1 MSPGSP
7 ARGFARQRGTLETL
21 AEAGL
26 RALKAGLDPDR
37 RTYESGSGGHSI
49 SIRSGFLERRSCAA
63 ATPVSEDAR
72 GPAFEISSQ
81 ASPLSPS
88 PRVPSLGF
96 DPNSL
101 GSKSYKDEAKRRP
114 LLRASQHGCLRAFAG
129 MTPVAMA
136 TATACVKFM
145 QLNLWRAVSR
155 YLFTLAND
163 RFRSPAMS

>member
-7 ARGFARQRGTLETL
+7 ARGFARQRGALETL
-21 AEAGL
+21 AEAGYE
-26 RALKAGLDPDR
+26 RLKQADR
-37 RTYESGSGGHSI
+37 PTYESRSGGHSI
-49 SIRSGFLERRSCAA
+49 SIRSGFLERRSGAA
-63 ATPVSEDAR
+63 APPLRGRA
-72 GPAFEISSQ
+72 GPAVEISSQ

-101 GSKSYKDEAKRRP
+101 GSEVLQGRGETPPAM
-114 LLRASQHGCLRAFAG
+114 RAGQQGCLRAFAG

-155 YLFTLAND
+155 YPFTLAND